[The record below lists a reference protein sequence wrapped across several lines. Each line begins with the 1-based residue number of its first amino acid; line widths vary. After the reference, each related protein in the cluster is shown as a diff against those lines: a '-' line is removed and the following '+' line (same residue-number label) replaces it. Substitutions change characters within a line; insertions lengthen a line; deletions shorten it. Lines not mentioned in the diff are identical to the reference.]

1 MLRLLEVGKYE
12 YIRSSDVTF
21 SRCTPI
27 SAVSTYV
34 HHKHSRVKLLQLIA
48 INHNNSTLLFIQN
61 HISKEASSLLFNPDF
76 ILNTSHIVF
85 LSNVKYIVVFFI
97 DDDIFQ

>member
-1 MLRLLEVGKYE
+1 MSTLVGLMLHFQGAP
-12 YIRSSDVTF
+12 RSLRFPHMF
-21 SRCTPI
+21 SINT
-27 SAVSTYV
+27 
-34 HHKHSRVKLLQLIA
+34 RVKLLQLIA

-76 ILNTSHIVF
+76 LLNTSHIVF
-85 LSNVKYIVVFFI
+85 LSNVKYFVVIFI